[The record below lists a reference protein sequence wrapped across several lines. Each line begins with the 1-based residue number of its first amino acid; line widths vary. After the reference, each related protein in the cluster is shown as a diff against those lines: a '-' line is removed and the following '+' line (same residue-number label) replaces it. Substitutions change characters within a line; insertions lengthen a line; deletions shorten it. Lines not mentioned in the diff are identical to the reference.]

1 MSRKI
6 NLFVGAGALAFVLG
20 WGTGKLFAQG
30 GQDQTQ
36 KPTLEKDKQAPAGG
50 LTPDGLVAA
59 PKPAVN
65 PEEEAAF
72 KAYQEAPPSDMAKR
86 LQLGEAFVAKYP
98 QSRYLTNV
106 YSTLTVGY
114 SMTGQPQKVTQFG
127 EKALAINPNDV
138 NVLAVMSQ
146 VMSRSMDPKSPTAA
160 QTLDKIEQY
169 ARRAIDVMTTMAKPE
184 GATEE
189 SFAAAKTEV
198 LSMSHGALGT
208 ADVRRGKFAD
218 AISELDQSVK
228 LLTDPDP
235 VNLFLLGYAN
245 EKTSHFDDAAKA
257 FSKCAE
263 MQGPMQA
270 NCKQGMEEA
279 KKLAATQLSAP
290 K

>member
-1 MSRKI
+1 MSRKA
-6 NLFVGAGALAFVLG
+6 NLLLGAGALAFVLG
-20 WGTGKLFAQG
+20 WGTGKLFAQS
-30 GQDQTQ
+30 GQEQTQ

-72 KAYQEAPPSDMAKR
+72 KAYQNAPASDMPKR

-98 QSRYLTNV
+98 QSRFVSYV

-114 SMTGQPQKVTQFG
+114 SMTGKAEKVTEFG

-138 NVLAVMSQ
+138 NVLATMSQ
-146 VMSRSMDPKSPTAA
+146 LMSRAMDPKSPTAA
-160 QTLDKIEQY
+160 QTLDKVEQY
-169 ARRAIDVMTTMAKPE
+169 ARRAIDVMTTMAKPD
-184 GATEE
+184 GATDD
-189 SFAAAKTEV
+189 SFAVLKTAV

-208 ADVRRGKFAD
+208 ADMRRGKFAE
-218 AISELDQSVK
+218 AVSELDQSVK
-228 LLTDPDP
+228 PPADPDP

-263 MQGPMQA
+263 MQGPMQS
-270 NCKQGMEEA
+270 NCKQGLEEA